1 VEEIHDERADKLLN
15 HDVLLEK
22 IGEKGVFRDNIGET

>member
-1 VEEIHDERADKLLN
+1 LHALGLEMEEIHDKGADKLLN

-22 IGEKGVFRDNIGET
+22 FGEKGVF